1 MKRGI
6 SKLGTG
12 LLVGML
18 HALPLAA
25 EQNPAAEGFNAGE
38 SDPKAIEIAD
48 GVMAAMTG
56 DCVVE
61 TPIPPPDQSRFQ
73 GTRSGP
79 GLVAGFLPVYVQHRV
94 RQRRP
99 VPGSVAVRLGR
110 PRRPVEPSPQRRL
123 FKVRNGKVAEKLVY
137 LKG

>member
-1 MKRGI
+1 MQRTDPATRGI
-6 SKLGTG
+6 VQRYNES
-12 LLVGML
+12 
-18 HALPLAA
+18 
-25 EQNPAAEGFNAGE
+25 FNQGE
-38 SDPKAIEIAD
+38 VD

-99 VPGSVAVRLGR
+99 MPGSVAVRLGR

>member
-38 SDPKAIEIAD
+38 SDPKAIKN
-48 GVMAAMTG
+48 GG
-56 DCVVE
+56 
-61 TPIPPPDQSRFQ
+61 PDF
-73 GTRSGP
+73 
-79 GLVAGFLPVYVQHRV
+79 
-94 RQRRP
+94 
-99 VPGSVAVRLGR
+99 
-110 PRRPVEPSPQRRL
+110 SPK
-123 FKVRNGKVAEKLVY
+123 FDEKY
-137 LKG
+137 SIF